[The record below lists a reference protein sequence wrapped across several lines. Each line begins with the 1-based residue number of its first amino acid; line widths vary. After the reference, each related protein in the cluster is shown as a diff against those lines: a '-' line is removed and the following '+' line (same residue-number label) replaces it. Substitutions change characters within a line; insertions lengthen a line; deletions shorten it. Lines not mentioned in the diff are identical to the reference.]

1 MAANHSQ
8 VHVKMNR
15 PPRFVF
21 PDPSAPLLEHNPAY
35 AREMT
40 RLALNTVNGP
50 VLVMFN
56 FLRHVR
62 LLGKLPVERNV
73 VWVKPDLGQ
82 YAAIV
87 VAELPFFIGRNLVE
101 PSDWLLAELVEAMV
115 EDSGLSL
122 WIADPRFPAADPFT
136 RDCSGL
142 VPSRSVA
149 ASPIFAD
156 SIPFAFRE
164 GVRSHEYHS
173 ESAML
178 LQGGQMVFAKDFIS

>member
-8 VHVKMNR
+8 AHVKMNR

-40 RLALNTVNGP
+40 RLALNAVNGP

-62 LLGKLPVERNV
+62 LLGKLPVDRNV

-87 VAELPFFIGRNLVE
+87 VAELPFFIYRGLIE
-101 PSDWLLAELVEAMV
+101 PSVDFLAYLAEAM
-115 EDSGLSL
+115 EDDSGLSL
-122 WIADPRFPAADPFT
+122 WIADPRFPAADIFT
-136 RDCSGL
+136 RDRTGA
-142 VPSRSVA
+142 VPARTCAVSQF
-149 ASPIFAD
+149 FAD

-164 GVRSHEYHS
+164 GVRSREYHS